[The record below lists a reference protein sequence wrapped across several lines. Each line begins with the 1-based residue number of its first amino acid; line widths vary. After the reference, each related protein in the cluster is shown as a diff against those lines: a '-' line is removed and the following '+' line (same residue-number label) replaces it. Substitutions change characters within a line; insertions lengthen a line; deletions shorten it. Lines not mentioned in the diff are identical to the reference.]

1 MAKSAPKIIIS
12 RIIGFII
19 FLILLV
25 IANVLIPVFNSNVYS
40 DIVNFFNSN
49 IILLLMLTLVG
60 LINEIFWSFYFPFNI
75 IAPITGSILSA
86 YIITFIHRF
95 FDFLNTYFPSSIILP
110 WQTIQ
115 FIVFWIVLIA
125 GYLTIL
131 IRQGK
136 PREDWHEEMK
146 KWHEQRWE
154 RKREKL
160 KKKMEKLDRKLGKK
174 QMKWEDVGN
183 EFKHLFYNIGKS
195 INNLFDK
202 DKKKRK

>member
-1 MAKSAPKIIIS
+1 MAKSVPKIIIS

-25 IANVLIPVFNSNVYS
+25 VANALIPAFNSNVYS
-40 DIVNFFNSN
+40 DIINFFNLN
-49 IILLLMLTLVG
+49 IILLFILTLIG

-75 IAPITGSILSA
+75 IAPITGSVLSI
-86 YIITFIHRF
+86 YIVTFIHRG
-95 FDFLNTYFPSSIILP
+95 FDFLNTYFPSDIILP

-115 FIVFWIVLIA
+115 SLVFWMVIIVSYLI
-125 GYLTIL
+125 IL

-136 PREDWHEEMK
+136 PKEDWHEEMK

-160 KKKMEKLDRKLGKK
+160 KKKME
-174 QMKWEDVGN
+174 WEDVGN
-183 EFKHLFYNIGKS
+183 EFKHLFYNIGRS